1 MMSTSSVMRFG
12 IEFVDKHV
20 EGLIENGIYLL
31 KEEGT
36 YARSSFIYH
45 LLQTNLLL
53 SNSCLYITNL
63 SKVRESDIIKKNM
76 SHLVRFNT
84 LTILEV
90 PIYVSDYIHGTAEL
104 SECIEDLRIYI
115 NNTRPSL
122 IILQNIELLLN
133 EGKETINKTLLSLFL
148 SFLHSLEQT
157 IIIDISN
164 FDIQDINICEKYHS
178 GIFDLQLSDTY
189 QNYQLIFRR
198 FKRLK
203 NNSSLVFSL
212 DSLNRIIAPIFRISS
227 SIILH
232 ECKQVV
238 MQKVFEEY
246 EYLFLEIFANKVEF
260 LYFETMNDLNALKI
274 NDRAAL
280 FIVSAI
286 DDHLNGW
293 DLTKWL
299 RTTYPLNKILFAG
312 SKYLPTYQ
320 KVRSRR
326 FGADRFLPRPIVPED
341 LRRILVE
348 MYQQE
353 DDEQSRQLY
362 HKVLFVSDEFI
373 KVNKPA
379 TIYKNALFR
388 YIKDFAFQ
396 MVIEG
401 KAIHFYKFHTPE
413 TSVYDLIDTLKSFP
427 NVCFISSFYIENN
440 HLLFL
445 VFKSLNDAETN
456 NVKEYLTRFT
466 LTEPKQYAE
475 KNTQTTS
482 DTEPWKLLR
491 YAFPLDNTNID
502 AVLGWIY
509 DEY

>member
-1 MMSTSSVMRFG
+1 MMSTTNVMRFG
-12 IEFVDKHV
+12 IEFIDRYV
-20 EGLIENGIYLL
+20 EGLIDNGIYLL

-36 YARSSFIYH
+36 FAHSSFIYH

-63 SKVRESDIIKKNM
+63 DKIREIDIMKKNLP
-76 SHLVRFNT
+76 HLLRFNT
-84 LTILEV
+84 LTILEIPV
-90 PIYVSDYIHGTAEL
+90 YVSDYIHGTSDL
-104 SECIEDLRIYI
+104 TDCIEDLRIYI
-115 NNTRPSL
+115 NNTKPGL
-122 IILQNIELLLN
+122 IILQNLELLLN
-133 EGKETINKTLLSLFL
+133 EGREAINKTLLSLFL
-148 SFLHSLEQT
+148 SFLYSLEQT
-157 IIIDISN
+157 IILDVTN
-164 FDIQDINICEKYHS
+164 FDLQDMQICEKYLS
-178 GIFDLQLSDTY
+178 GIFDLQLSETF

-198 FKRLK
+198 FKKIK
-203 NNSSLVFSL
+203 NNSSIVFSL
-212 DSLNRIIAPIFRISS
+212 DSLNRIITPVFRITS

-238 MQKVFEEY
+238 MQKVFTEY
-246 EYLFLEIFANKVEF
+246 EYLFLEIFANKIEF
-260 LYFETMNDLNALKI
+260 LHFETMNDLNSLKI
-274 NDRAAL
+274 SERNAL
-280 FIVSAI
+280 FLISAI
-286 DDHLNGW
+286 DEHLNGW
-293 DLTKWL
+293 DLIKWL

-320 KVRSRR
+320 KVRARR
-326 FGADRFLPRPIVPED
+326 FGADRFLPRPIVPND
-341 LRRILVE
+341 LRRILLE

-353 DDEQSRQLY
+353 DDEQSKQLY

-373 KVNKPA
+373 RVNKPA

-388 YIKDFAFQ
+388 HIKDFAFQ

-401 KAIHFYKFHTPE
+401 KPIHFYKFHTPE

-427 NVCFISSFYIENN
+427 NVCFISSFYVDNN

-445 VFKSLNDAETN
+445 VFKGLNDAETN

-466 LTEPKQYAE
+466 LTEPKQYTE
-475 KNTQTTS
+475 KNTPTT
-482 DTEPWKLLR
+482 TEQEPWKLMR
-491 YAFPLDNTNID
+491 FAFPLDNTNID